1 MSINAHAPI
10 HPGEVLR
17 EEFLVPLGL
26 SQYRLAKDL
35 NVPVPRINAIV
46 NEKRAITA
54 DTALRLAR
62 YFGTTDRFWM
72 NLQVRYDLEVES
84 DHLGNRLKKDIPILV
99 KERVA
104 EYRADEDPNG

>member
-1 MSINAHAPI
+1 MTRKAHAPI
-10 HPGEVLR
+10 HPGEILR

-46 NEKRAITA
+46 NEHRAITA

-72 NLQVRYDLEVES
+72 NLQVRYDLEVEQEE
-84 DHLGNRLKKDIPILV
+84 LGDRLKDDIPVLV

-104 EYRADEDPNG
+104 GYEAG

>member
-1 MSINAHAPI
+1 MTRKEHAPI
-10 HPGEVLR
+10 HPGEILR

-46 NEKRAITA
+46 NETRAITA

-62 YFGTTDRFWM
+62 YFGTSDRFWM
-72 NLQVRYDLEVES
+72 NLQVRYDLEVEREQ
-84 DHLGNRLKKDIPILV
+84 LGDRLERDIPILV
-99 KERVA
+99 KERL
-104 EYRADEDPNG
+104 ADYGPHTKEPV